1 MKHILQTVLFQKIE
15 FKESTC
21 LQPWAAQVQAAGLFL
36 FHSNLL
42 VQKI

>member
-15 FKESTC
+15 FEESTC
-21 LQPWAAQVQAAGLFL
+21 LQPQVAQAQAAGLFL